1 MFCPSCGSQVGDGS
15 AFCAS
20 CGAPTASTPGSYQ
33 TPPRPM
39 QAVPVQN
46 VGGVGSSANRI
57 TIPKFRA
64 TGWFLLAG
72 ALGVI
77 IAGFLPWAQVTVAG
91 IVVQSASPR
100 GGGPVVLIVL
110 AAIAVA
116 FGYPVVNSRSIA
128 IWRRIGV
135 TVAVIVLTIFVF
147 SNWSELNTLRNQNGG
162 DGQIASVNGGSG
174 LYLYTVAVVAIW
186 ISAIRIWIAKRDH
199 SGSSSLP
206 FAMSPSPGETA
217 QGWVAAPSQAPAT
230 ATQIVPPS
238 AQPAPG
244 WYADPHGAARV
255 RYWDGGAWTE
265 QTQA

>member
-1 MFCPSCGSQVGDGS
+1 MFCPSCGSQVADGS
-15 AFCAS
+15 SFCVS
-20 CGAPTASTPGSYQ
+20 CGAPTAVPPNSFQ
-33 TPPRPM
+33 TSPPPM
-39 QAVPVQN
+39 QVASMST
-46 VGGVGSSANRI
+46 VGGVGVSANRV

-91 IVVQSASPR
+91 VVVQSASPQ
-100 GGGPVVLIVL
+100 GGGPIVLIVL

-116 FGYPVVNSRSIA
+116 FGYPVVNTRSIA

-135 TVAVIVLTIFVF
+135 TVAVIVLSIFVI
-147 SNWSELNTLRNQNGG
+147 SNWSELNTLRNQYGG
-162 DGQIASVNGGSG
+162 ASQLANVDGGSG

-186 ISAIRIWIAKRDH
+186 ICAIRIWLAKRDH
-199 SGSSSLP
+199 SGNPSMPVAMSSS
-206 FAMSPSPGETA
+206 PGATGH
-217 QGWVAAPSQAPAT
+217 GWVAAQNQLPPT
-230 ATQIVPPS
+230 TTQISPPS
-238 AQPAPG
+238 AQPAAG